1 MKIGL
6 TYDLRS
12 DYLKEGYSPEETA
25 EFDKEETIE
34 GIENAL
40 KENGYETCR
49 IGNARHLMNALLK
62 GEKWDM
68 VFNICEG
75 MYGDGRESTSRRRKG

>member
-12 DYLKEGYSPEETA
+12 DYLKEGYSMEDTA

-34 GIENAL
+34 GIEKAL
-40 KENGYETCR
+40 HQNGFETER
-49 IGNARHLMNALLK
+49 IGHARNLMKQLLAAND
-62 GEKWDM
+62 GIW
-68 VFNICEG
+68 FLNICEG
-75 MYGDGRESTSRRRKG
+75 MYGDSR